1 MIEIKQLSKSYGQ
14 IQALNG
20 INLHFRR
27 GESIGLLGPNGAGK
41 STFMR
46 IVSGYIQASEGDVFI
61 SGHNIISEEKE
72 AQKYLGYVAES
83 CPLYLDMTVY
93 EYLRYVADL
102 WQVNEVDFEQ
112 NIQIILKNL
121 YLADVLNR
129 KIETLSKGYRHRVGI
144 AGALIHKPQ
153 ILMLDEPTEGLDPNQ
168 KHQIHQFIREYG
180 KEKLVSIS
188 THIMEEVEAMTD
200 RVILINKGKVVADMS
215 PQELKQLTPDN
226 SIYSAFKMLTEEK

>member
-1 MIEIKQLSKSYGQ
+1 MIEIKQLSKSYGN
-14 IQALNG
+14 IQALKG

-27 GESIGLLGPNGAGK
+27 GESISLLGPNGAGK
-41 STFMR
+41 STLMR
-46 IVSGYIQASEGDVFI
+46 IISGYIQATEGDVII
-61 SGHNIISEEKE
+61 SGHNIRLEEKK
-72 AQKYLGYVAES
+72 AQSYLGYVPES

-102 WQVNEVDFEQ
+102 RQVKDVDFEKH
-112 NIQIILKNL
+112 IQIILKNL

-129 KIETLSKGYRHRVGI
+129 KIETLSKGYRHRTGI
-144 AGALIHKPQ
+144 AGALIHNPQ

-180 KEKLVSIS
+180 KEKLIIIS

-200 RVILINKGKVVADMS
+200 RVVLINKGKMVADMS
-215 PQELKQLTPDN
+215 PAKLKQLTPDN
-226 SIYSAFKMLTEEK
+226 SIYSAFNMLTKEK

>member
-1 MIEIKQLSKSYGQ
+1 MIEIKQLSKSYGN
-14 IQALNG
+14 IQALKG

-27 GESIGLLGPNGAGK
+27 GESISLLGPNGAGK
-41 STFMR
+41 STLMR
-46 IVSGYIQASEGDVFI
+46 IISGYIRASEGNVFI
-61 SGHNIISEEKE
+61 FGHNIASEEKV
-72 AQKYLGYVAES
+72 AQKYLGYVPES

-102 WQVNEVDFEQ
+102 RQVNDVDFEKH
-112 NIQIILKNL
+112 IQMILNNL

-129 KIETLSKGYRHRVGI
+129 KIETLSKGYRHRTGI
-144 AGALIHKPQ
+144 AGALIHNPQ

-180 KEKLVSIS
+180 KEKLIIIS

-200 RVILINKGKVVADMS
+200 RVVMINKGKMVADMS
-215 PQELKQLTPDN
+215 PAELKQLTPDN
-226 SIYSAFKMLTEEK
+226 SIYSAFNVLTKEK